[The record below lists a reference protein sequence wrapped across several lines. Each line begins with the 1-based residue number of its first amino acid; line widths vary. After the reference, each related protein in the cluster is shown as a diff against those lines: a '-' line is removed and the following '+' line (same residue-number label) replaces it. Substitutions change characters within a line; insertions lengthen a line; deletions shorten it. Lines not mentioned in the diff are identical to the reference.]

1 MNDSEQIFLEPRNIA
16 LMGTHVTNGR
26 GKGVVVLTG
35 ARTVM
40 GRISKLNFEYQ
51 TESYSHPAG
60 DHPLRSHYRSF
71 DRIPC
76 RRHPFC
82 VVGVALPRPLSLY

>member
-1 MNDSEQIFLEPRNIA
+1 
-16 LMGTHVTNGR
+16 MGTRVTDGR
-26 GKGVVVLTG
+26 RKGVVVLTG

-51 TESYSHPAG
+51 TETYSHPAG
-60 DHPLRSHYRSF
+60 DHPLRSHHHNF

-82 VVGVALPRPLSLY
+82 VVGVAFPRSLSLY